1 MRHLPGMLLGSACV
15 PFSGLFLKGRWP
27 PNIFLLQFLLEFKK
41 SLEEIEENLEG
52 SLGNG
57 CVLGIIGLGQGLC
70 CSVSGDLRWFCQTV
84 QVGLAAEGS
93 SWRSHCSLR
102 LGGTPYCYNYQPA
115 SFLALEGPYLSFS
128 PLWCFSF
135 PIHGSPSATEQPWY
149 ILLCSL
155 GLTVCCALCRL
166 FQLLGQLLDFSCW
179 AELVK
184 NSRNVSLGSSIQLPF
199 YVWSPGQ
206 AAVVLELKPALF
218 PPAQVCCIL
227 VLSPLFPRYHPGW
240 EYAHFPWGKGEH
252 GLEGR

>member
-1 MRHLPGMLLGSACV
+1 MRHLPGMLLGSACI

-70 CSVSGDLRWFCQTV
+70 CSVSGDLRWFWQTV

-135 PIHGSPSATEQPWY
+135 PIHGSPPATEQPWY

-184 NSRNVSLGSSIQLPF
+184 NSRNVSLGSSTQLPF

-206 AAVVLELKPALF
+206 AAVVLELKPDLSLLLRFAVFLSF
-218 PPAQVCCIL
+218 PPCSQGIIQAESMLI
-227 VLSPLFPRYHPGW
+227 FP
-240 EYAHFPWGKGEH
+240 EAKESMA
-252 GLEGR
+252 